1 MKDSLKRYLEPDVLD
16 RVLKAAKS
24 GLPVIIDGVQ
34 GSTGKT
40 TTKDILESEGYTVF
54 EMFQLNNPM
63 TEEEKKFSKL
73 WKSGNTVAVV
83 INLNRLFERRK

>member
-16 RVLKAAKS
+16 RVLKA

-40 TTKDILESEGYTVF
+40 TTKDILENEGYTVF

-73 WKSGNTVAVV
+73 WKSGNTAAVV
-83 INLNRLFERRK
+83 INLNKLIERGK